1 MSSVRS
7 DYAFEG
13 EVTQCI
19 LTLYGAG
26 VCVLATRMRTSPQTM
41 PDHELNASMVN
52 RIRVAKQLVRPAT
65 ALV

>member
-1 MSSVRS
+1 MHI
-7 DYAFEG
+7 D
-13 EVTQCI
+13 I
-19 LTLYGAG
+19 
-26 VCVLATRMRTSPQTM
+26 VLCWRMRLNGSRMRTSPQIM